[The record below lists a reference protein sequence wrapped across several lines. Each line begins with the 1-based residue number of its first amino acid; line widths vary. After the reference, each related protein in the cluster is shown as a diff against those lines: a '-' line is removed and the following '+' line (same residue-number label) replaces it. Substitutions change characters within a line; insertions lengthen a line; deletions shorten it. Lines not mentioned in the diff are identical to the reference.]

1 MAYGSGHLYLS
12 QGVGPDY
19 RGHETF
25 QRIFRGH
32 EIFPSFQR
40 GHETFQRIFRGHEN
54 SHLWSMKLKCCFKK
68 QGFLSERKMNK
79 RNLIARFISVSCLR
93 AIFLICT
100 CVEYARSRIA
110 NL

>member
-1 MAYGSGHLYLS
+1 MTYVYIYLGSGHLYLS

-32 EIFPSFQR
+32 EIFPSFQK

-54 SHLWSMKLKCCFKK
+54 FQLSFMGHETKCGVGLYTFWCEH
-68 QGFLSERKMNK
+68 S
-79 RNLIARFISVSCLR
+79 
-93 AIFLICT
+93 
-100 CVEYARSRIA
+100 Y
-110 NL
+110 